1 MEISGDSLYHKDMNL
16 LNEQLLF
23 LRSSLKN
30 LKKTKISKSMSWKF
44 PLINLFVCNAPF
56 PSSLKTFSKGREK
69 VHWKQMG

>member
-30 LKKTKISKSMSWKF
+30 LKKTKISKSMS
-44 PLINLFVCNAPF
+44 
-56 PSSLKTFSKGREK
+56 
-69 VHWKQMG
+69 